1 MRVVVAMTGATG
13 MLYGV
18 RLLER
23 LRQAGVSTDLILS
36 RAAVLTL
43 HAETDVKLQEVQALA
58 THVYSVRDIAAPIA
72 SGSCRFDAMVVV
84 PCSAKSLAMIAHGYA
99 ENLIGR
105 AADVTLKERR
115 KLILVFREAPLS
127 RIHLQNLLAVHDAGA
142 IVMPPVPSFYHRP
155 ATIDEIVE
163 DTVNRLLDLLGVD
176 HGGRRWG
183 GLQG

>member
-23 LRQAGVSTDLILS
+23 LREAGVETDLILS

-43 HAETDVKLQEVQALA
+43 HAETDVKLGTLQALA
-58 THVYSVRDIAAPIA
+58 SRTHSVRDIAAPIA

-84 PCSAKSLAMIAHGYA
+84 PCSAKTLAMIAHGYA
-99 ENLIGR
+99 DNLIGR

-127 RIHLQNLLAVHDAGA
+127 RVHLQNLLAVHDAGA
-142 IVMPPVPSFYHRP
+142 TIVPPVPSFYHRP
-155 ATIDEIVE
+155 SAIEELVD
-163 DTVNRLLDLLGVD
+163 DTVGRLLDLLGLE
-176 HGGRRWG
+176 HGGRRWQ
-183 GLQG
+183 GLP